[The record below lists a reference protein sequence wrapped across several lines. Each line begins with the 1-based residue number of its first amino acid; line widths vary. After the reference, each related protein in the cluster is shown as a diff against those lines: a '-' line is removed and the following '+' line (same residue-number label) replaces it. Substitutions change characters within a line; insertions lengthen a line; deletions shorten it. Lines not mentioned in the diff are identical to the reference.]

1 MRFRAGLLIG
11 FGVGYYLG
19 TAAGKERH
27 EQLNEWL
34 GKVRGSEAMETATE
48 KAKAVVDLSVERAR
62 DFVEDRAG
70 DDLDPTGVGAAI
82 TGTKPD
88 DPFIA
93 RP

>member
-1 MRFRAGLLIG
+1 MRFRAGLIIG

-19 TAAGKERH
+19 TAAGQERH

-34 GKVRGSEAMETATE
+34 DKLRSSETVETASE

-62 DFVEDRAG
+62 DFVEERQG
-70 DDLDPTGVGAAI
+70 NGLDSSGVGAAI
-82 TGTKPD
+82 TGNKPD